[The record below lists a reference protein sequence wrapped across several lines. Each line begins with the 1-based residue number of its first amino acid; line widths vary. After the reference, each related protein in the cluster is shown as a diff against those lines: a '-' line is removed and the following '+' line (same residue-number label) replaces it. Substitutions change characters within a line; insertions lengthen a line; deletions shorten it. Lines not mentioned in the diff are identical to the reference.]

1 MRSAFPCGIESSMS
15 KQAMRRATGVRTGG
29 LIAKRAA
36 FKAAPVALAMTTFA
50 AFGLAYAG
58 AQTDVVENGRII
70 LEKNCARCHAI
81 GAEGESPHKEAPP
94 FRVIVKRY
102 PPDDLAE
109 ALAEG
114 LVSGHPDMPE
124 FVFEPDEV
132 GAIVGYLNA
141 LLVEES
147 K

>member
-1 MRSAFPCGIESSMS
+1 MVLTVRRLFAGI
-15 KQAMRRATGVRTGG
+15 AVVA
-29 LIAKRAA
+29 
-36 FKAAPVALAMTTFA
+36 AAPGIIASAHAAGTGPAETADAVA
-50 AFGLAYAG
+50 
-58 AQTDVVENGRII
+58 DGRAL

-94 FRVIVKRY
+94 FRVVVTRY

-132 GAIVGYLNA
+132 GAITTYLNA
-141 LLVEES
+141 LRAQAV